1 MKAAIKKVFR
11 ILSLVLTALV
21 VMIVTARVVSDYF
34 MQRRVAN
41 FIENM
46 QAKGK
51 TLDIKDF
58 NVPCRDEN
66 NAALPWRKIESV
78 FFLAE
83 DESELLNSTYLK
95 IMKKEPLS
103 IPEKAGIRKIIANN
117 EASFLHFSEVLSR
130 PCFNYVHNW
139 DVPAI
144 EMEIPKAVKM
154 FQMMKLTCLDMY
166 LLAQEGQFEGL
177 MERWRTNYTF
187 SQKISKEPFLISFLI
202 GMAMARG
209 QIELLKMI
217 VSPGAY
223 DLDTY
228 QRIINQLDPSLWRT
242 GFLSSL
248 ESERAIIFDC
258 YKRMEKNDTSLFKE
272 FYGNPV
278 LGWLAQPILKI
289 DFMYAMNF
297 MDEAG
302 DLIRKHY
309 FESKNEFT
317 DLNKRIEKLSPW
329 HVFSLMLVPNFE
341 SAFLKEQVLE
351 ANTMVAAAG
360 TACNLFYLQHGFFPE
375 NLSLLVPE
383 FLPGIPL
390 DPFSGRPLIYENMG
404 TGFKIYSVGSNM
416 KDDIGAQTWEIN
428 QLVAE
433 KDDDWVWEEKIK

>member
-1 MKAAIKKVFR
+1 MKAAIKKVFL

-41 FIENM
+41 FIEDM

-58 NVPCRDEN
+58 NVPCSDEN

-117 EASFLHFSEVLSR
+117 ETSFLHFSEMLSR
-130 PCFNYVHNW
+130 PCFNYVRNW
-139 DVPAI
+139 DETAY

-154 FQMMKLTCLDMY
+154 IQMMKLTCLDMY

-242 GFLSSL
+242 GFLRSL
-248 ESERAIIFDC
+248 ESERAMIFDC
-258 YKRMEKNDTSLFKE
+258 YKRMENNDTSLFKE
-272 FYGNPV
+272 FYGNSV
-278 LGWLAQPILKI
+278 VGWLAQPILKI
-289 DFMYAMNF
+289 DFMYAMNYL
-297 MDEAG
+297 DEAR

-317 DLNKRIEKLSPW
+317 DFNKRIENLSPW

-375 NLSLLVPE
+375 NISMLVPE

-416 KDDIGAQTWEIN
+416 KDDNGAQTWEIN

-433 KDDDWVWEEKIK
+433 KDDDWIWEEKIK